1 MKSGRGYMAGTT
13 DFLMTVQGM
22 VKLHDGMIKMIC
34 GQYRLTLIEG
44 KIISFLHNNP
54 GKDTAGDIVE
64 LRKLSKGNV
73 SLAVES
79 LIQKGL
85 LEREQDHKDRRKIHL
100 SLLPAAKP
108 ITDLIEKTQNEFEEE
123 LFRGFSE
130 EERRLYV
137 ELNDRMVENTKNAMK
152 RRMENE

>member
-1 MKSGRGYMAGTT
+1 MAGTT

-22 VKLHDGMIKMIC
+22 TKLHDGMIKMVC
-34 GQYRLTLIEG
+34 GKYHLTLIEG

-64 LRKLSKGNV
+64 LRRLSKGNV
-73 SLAVES
+73 SLAVEN
-79 LIQKGL
+79 LIRKGL

-100 SLLPAAKP
+100 SLLASAKP
-108 ITDLIEKTQNEFEEE
+108 ITDLIEKRQNEFEEE

-130 EERRLYV
+130 EERRLYI
-137 ELNDRMVENTKNAMK
+137 ELNDRMVENTKNTMK

>member
-1 MKSGRGYMAGTT
+1 MAGTT
-13 DFLMTVQGM
+13 DFLVTVQGM
-22 VKLHDGMIKMIC
+22 AKLHDGMNKMVC
-34 GQYRLTLIEG
+34 GKYQLTLIEG

-64 LRKLSKGNV
+64 LRRLSKGNV
-73 SLAVES
+73 SLAVEN
-79 LIQKGL
+79 LIRKGL

-100 SLLPAAKP
+100 SLLASAKP
-108 ITDLIEKTQNEFEEE
+108 ITDLIEKRQNEFEEE

-130 EERRLYV
+130 EERRLYI
-137 ELNDRMVENTKNAMK
+137 ELNDRMVENTKNTMK

>member
-1 MKSGRGYMAGTT
+1 MAGTT

-22 VKLHDGMIKMIC
+22 AKLHDDMIKMIC
-34 GQYRLTLIEG
+34 GKYQLTLIEG

-79 LIQKGL
+79 LIRKGL
-85 LEREQDHKDRRKIHL
+85 LKREQDHKDRRKIHL
-100 SLLPAAKP
+100 SLLAAAKP

-130 EERRLYV
+130 EERRLYIT
-137 ELNDRMVENTKNAMK
+137 LNDRMVENTKNAMK

>member
-1 MKSGRGYMAGTT
+1 MAGTT

-22 VKLHDGMIKMIC
+22 AKLHDGMIKRIC
-34 GQYRLTLIEG
+34 SQYRLTLIEG

-54 GKDTAGDIVE
+54 GKDTAGDIVD

-100 SLLPAAKP
+100 SLLPASKP
-108 ITDLIEKTQNEFEEE
+108 ITDLIEKAQNEFEEE

-130 EERRLYV
+130 EDRRLYV

>member
-1 MKSGRGYMAGTT
+1 MAGTT

-22 VKLHDGMIKMIC
+22 AKLHDDMIKMIC
-34 GQYRLTLIEG
+34 GKYQLTLIEG

-79 LIQKGL
+79 LIRKGL

-100 SLLPAAKP
+100 SLLASAKP
-108 ITDLIEKTQNEFEEE
+108 ITDLIEKRQNEFEEE

-130 EERRLYV
+130 EERRLYI
-137 ELNDRMVENTKNAMK
+137 ELNDRMVENTKNTMK

>member
-1 MKSGRGYMAGTT
+1 MAGTT

-22 VKLHDGMIKMIC
+22 TKLHDGMIKMVC
-34 GQYRLTLIEG
+34 GKYHLTLIEG

-73 SLAVES
+73 SLAVEN
-79 LIQKGL
+79 LIRKGL

-100 SLLPAAKP
+100 SLLASAKP
-108 ITDLIEKTQNEFEEE
+108 ITDLIEKRQNEFEEE

-130 EERRLYV
+130 EERRLYI
-137 ELNDRMVENTKNAMK
+137 ELNDRMVENTKNTMK

>member
-1 MKSGRGYMAGTT
+1 MAGTT

-22 VKLHDGMIKMIC
+22 AKLHDDMIKMIC
-34 GQYRLTLIEG
+34 GKYQLTLIEG

-79 LIQKGL
+79 LIRKGL
-85 LEREQDHKDRRKIHL
+85 LEREQDHKNRRKIHL
-100 SLLPAAKP
+100 SLLAAAKP

-130 EERRLYV
+130 EERRLYII
-137 ELNDRMVENTKNAMK
+137 LNDRMVENTKNAMK

>member
-1 MKSGRGYMAGTT
+1 MAGTT

-22 VKLHDGMIKMIC
+22 AKLHDDMIKMIC
-34 GQYRLTLIEG
+34 GKYQLTLIEG

-79 LIQKGL
+79 LIGKNCAKESRIIRIG
-85 LEREQDHKDRRKIHL
+85 ERSICRCWHR
-100 SLLPAAKP
+100 
-108 ITDLIEKTQNEFEEE
+108 QN
-123 LFRGFSE
+123 RS
-130 EERRLYV
+130 R
-137 ELNDRMVENTKNAMK
+137 T
-152 RRMENE
+152 

>member
-1 MKSGRGYMAGTT
+1 MAGTT

-22 VKLHDGMIKMIC
+22 AKLHDDMIKMIC
-34 GQYRLTLIEG
+34 GKYQLTLIEG

-79 LIQKGL
+79 LIRKGL

-100 SLLPAAKP
+100 SLLAAAKP
-108 ITDLIEKTQNEFEEE
+108 ITDLIEKAQNEFEEE
-123 LFRGFSE
+123 LFRDFSE
-130 EERRLYV
+130 EERRLYI

>member
-1 MKSGRGYMAGTT
+1 MVGTT

-22 VKLHDGMIKMIC
+22 AKLHDDMIKMIC
-34 GQYRLTLIEG
+34 GKYQLTLIEG

-79 LIQKGL
+79 LIRKGL
-85 LEREQDHKDRRKIHL
+85 LKREQDHKDRRKIHL
-100 SLLPAAKP
+100 SLLAAAKP

-130 EERRLYV
+130 EERRLYIT
-137 ELNDRMVENTKNAMK
+137 LNDRMVENTKNAMK